1 MCGIAGFTVANGIPI
16 ASGTKNYSTVI
27 STMVNALKH
36 RGPDAQNTWNNEIT
50 YLGHAR
56 LSIIDLSD
64 SANQPMHSGDNRYVI
79 VYNGELYNYR
89 DLKLE
94 LQRVAQGTTNLPYS
108 FKTNSDTEVVLAAY
122 QRWGIDCLTK
132 FNGMF
137 AFALYD
143 TVEKTLFIA
152 RDRVGIKPLYYSYKN
167 DQLVFASEVRSIL
180 SSGFVDRKLNLEA
193 INEYFLYQT
202 VHAPNTILQDVKM
215 LMSGHYMLM
224 KNGDLHLKKYWDLNN
239 FTTASNELD
248 YKQTCA
254 KTKELLFQAVER
266 RLVADVPFGA
276 FLSGGI
282 DSSAVVGIMSK
293 VSAKKVETFNVSFDE
308 GEFSEAKYAKKIAEK
323 FETNHHEIKLSPTDF
338 LNQLPESLNAM
349 DHPSG
354 DGPNTYIVSKA
365 TKHAGV
371 TMALSG
377 LGGDEAFAGYDVFK
391 RMTDINKKSYL
402 NILPLA
408 LRKIPAS
415 VLKAKNK
422 SVAGDKIYEV
432 LTQSKVNVSSAYPIS
447 RKVFSDSQI
456 EGLLKTHQTN
466 NLSALISKIKKTD
479 KEHLLSYVSA
489 LEINTYMQNILLRDT
504 DQMSMAVALE
514 VRVPFLDYKLLEFV
528 LSVKDEFK
536 YPSTPKKLLI
546 DSLGDLLPDEVVNR
560 PKMGFTLPWKHW
572 LKNELKSFCEENI
585 QSLSKRDFVN
595 EKAVLN
601 LWQQFLKDDARVS
614 WSRVWHLIVLENWLT
629 KNKVN

>member
-1 MCGIAGFTVANGIPI
+1 MCGIAGFTVANGVPI
-16 ASGTKNYSTVI
+16 AIGTKNYATVI
-27 STMVNALKH
+27 SEMINALKH
-36 RGPDAQNTWNNEIT
+36 RGPDAQNTWNDTTT

-56 LSIIDLSD
+56 LSIIDLSAA
-64 SANQPMHSGDNRYVI
+64 SNQPMQSSDSRYVI
-79 VYNGELYNYR
+79 IYNGELYNYR
-89 DLKLE
+89 DLRLE
-94 LQRVAQGTTNLPYS
+94 LQRVAQGTSNLPYA
-108 FKTNSDTEVVLAAY
+108 FKTNSDTEVILAAY
-122 QRWGIDCLTK
+122 QRWGVDCLSK

-167 DQLVFASEVRSIL
+167 DQLVFASEVRSML
-180 SSGFVDRKLNLEA
+180 SSGFIDRKLNLEA

-215 LMSGHYMLM
+215 LMPGHYMLM
-224 KNGDLHLKKYWDLNN
+224 KNGDLHIKKYWDLNN
-239 FTTASNELD
+239 YTSASNELD
-248 YKQTCA
+248 YQQTCA

-293 VSAKKVETFNVSFDE
+293 MSAKKVETFNVSFDE

-323 FETNHHEIKLSPTDF
+323 FETNHHEIKLSPNDF
-338 LNQLPESLNAM
+338 LKQLPESLNAM

-365 TKHAGV
+365 TKNAGV

-391 RMTDINKKSYL
+391 RMAEINKKSYL
-402 NILPLA
+402 NILPST
-408 LRKIPAS
+408 LRKLPAS
-415 VLKAKNK
+415 VMKAKNK

-432 LTQSKVNVSSAYPIS
+432 LTQPKVNVSSAYPIS

-456 EGLLKTHQTN
+456 DGLLKNQKSN
-466 NLSALISKIKKTD
+466 NLKTLISKIKETD
-479 KEHLLSYVSA
+479 KEHVLSYVSA
-489 LEINTYMQNILLRDT
+489 LEINTYMQNTLLRDT

-572 LKNELKSFCEENI
+572 LKNELKSFCEENMK
-585 QSLSKRDFVN
+585 SLSKRDFVN
-595 EKAVLN
+595 EQAVLN

-629 KNKVN
+629 KNNIN

>member
-1 MCGIAGFTVANGIPI
+1 MCGIAGFTVA
-16 ASGTKNYSTVI
+16 ADDSKNYPAVI
-27 STMVNALKH
+27 SAMVDCLKH
-36 RGPDAQNTWNNEIT
+36 RGPDAKNTWNNKTIF
-50 YLGHAR
+50 LGHAR
-56 LSIIDLSD
+56 LSIIDLSEA
-64 SANQPMHSGDNRYVI
+64 SNQPMHSSDSRYVI
-79 VYNGELYNYR
+79 VYNGELYNYK

-94 LQRVAQGTTNLPYS
+94 LQRVAHGTGNLPY
-108 FKTNSDTEVVLAAY
+108 FFRTNSDTEVVLAAY
-122 QRWGIDCLTK
+122 QRWGVECLNK
-132 FNGMF
+132 FNGMY

-143 TVEKTLFIA
+143 TVENVLFIA
-152 RDRVGIKPLYYSYKN
+152 RDRAGIKPLYYYYNN
-167 DQLVFASEVRSIL
+167 DQLVFASEIRSVL
-180 SSGFVDRKLNLEA
+180 SSGFVDRKLNRDA
-193 INEYFLYQT
+193 IHEYFLYQT
-202 VHAPNTILQDVKM
+202 VHAPNTIIKDVKM
-215 LMSGHYMLM
+215 LMPGHYMLL

-239 FTTASNELD
+239 FTTSSNELD
-248 YKQTCA
+248 YQQTCA

-282 DSSAVVGIMSK
+282 DSSAVVGIMSRM
-293 VSAKKVETFNVSFDE
+293 SAKKVETFNVSFDE

-323 FETNHHEIKLSPTDF
+323 FNTSHHEIKLSPGDF

-354 DGPNTYIVSKA
+354 DGPNTYVVSKA
-365 TKHAGV
+365 TKNAGI

-377 LGGDEAFAGYDVFK
+377 LGGDEVFAGYDVFK
-391 RMTDINKKSYL
+391 RMTEINKKSYL
-402 NILPLA
+402 NILPSV
-408 LRKIPAS
+408 LRKLPAS

-432 LTQSKVNVSSAYPIS
+432 LTQEKVNVVSAYPIS
-447 RKVFSDSQI
+447 RKVFSDPQI
-456 EGLLKTHQTN
+456 KGLLKNNSEN
-466 NLSALISKIKKTD
+466 NLNSLIKKIKETD
-479 KEHLLSYVSA
+479 KDHLLSYVSA
-489 LEINTYMQNILLRDT
+489 LEISTYMQNILLRDT

-572 LKNELKSFCEENI
+572 LKNELKSFCERNI
-585 QSLSKRDFVN
+585 ESLSKRDFVN
-595 EKAVLN
+595 EKAVLH
-601 LWQQFLKDDARVS
+601 LWEQFLKDDPRVT
-614 WSRVWHLIVLENWLT
+614 WSRVWHLIVLEDWLN
-629 KNKVN
+629 KNNIN

>member
-1 MCGIAGFTVANGIPI
+1 MCGIAGFTI
-16 ASGTKNYSTVI
+16 ATGDNKNYSSVI
-27 STMVNALKH
+27 SAMVESLKH
-36 RGPDAQNTWNNEIT
+36 RGPNAQSSWNNETI

-56 LSIIDLSD
+56 LSIIDLTE
-64 SANQPMHSGDNRYVI
+64 SANQPMHSGDGRYVI
-79 VYNGELYNYR
+79 IYNGELYNYK

-94 LQRVAQGTTNLPYS
+94 LQRMAQGNTNLPYN
-108 FKTNSDTEVVLAAY
+108 FKTNSDTEVILAAY
-122 QRWGIDCLTK
+122 QRWGTDCLSK

-143 TVEKTLFIA
+143 TIDKTLFIA
-152 RDRVGIKPLYYSYKN
+152 RDRVGIKPLYYAYVN

-180 SSGFVDRKLNLEA
+180 SSGLVERKLNRNA

-202 VHAPNTILQDVKM
+202 VHAPNTIIENVKM
-215 LMSGHYMLM
+215 LMPGHYMFM
-224 KNGDLHLKKYWDLNN
+224 KDGDVTIKKYWDLNN
-239 FTTASNELD
+239 FTSGLNNLD

-254 KTKELLFQAVER
+254 KTKELLFQSVER

-293 VSAKKVETFNVSFDE
+293 MSSKKVETFNISFDE
-308 GEFSEAKYAKKIAEK
+308 SEFSEAKYAKKIAEQ
-323 FETNHHEIKLSPTDF
+323 FGTDHHEIKLSPEDF
-338 LNQLPESLNAM
+338 LKQLPESLNAL

-354 DGPNTYIVSKA
+354 DGPNTYVVSKA
-365 TKHAGV
+365 TKQAGI

-377 LGGDEAFAGYDVFK
+377 LGGDEVFAGYDVFK
-391 RMTDINKKSYL
+391 RMAEINRKNYL
-402 NILPLA
+402 NMFPA
-408 LRKIPAS
+408 WMRKMPAS

-432 LTQSKVNVSSAYPIS
+432 LSQEKVNVVSAYPIS
-447 RKVFSDSQI
+447 RKVFSEDQMSD
-456 EGLLKTHQTN
+456 LLNGNLKN
-466 NLSALISKIKKTD
+466 NLVSLVEGVKKTD
-479 KEHLLSYVSA
+479 KEHLLSYVSS

-514 VRVPFLDYKLLEFV
+514 VRVPFLDHKLLEFV
-528 LSVKDEFK
+528 LGVNDEFK
-536 YPSTPKKLLI
+536 YPSTPKKLLT
-546 DSLGDLLPDEVVNR
+546 DSLEGLLPIEIINR
-560 PKMGFTLPWKHW
+560 PKMGFTLPWKDW
-572 LKNELKSFCEENI
+572 MKNELRAFCERNI
-585 QSLSKRDFVN
+585 NSLAKRDFVN
-595 EKAVLN
+595 DEAVLN

-629 KNKVN
+629 KNNIN

>member
-1 MCGIAGFTVANGIPI
+1 MCGIAGFTV
-16 ASGTKNYSTVI
+16 SGSDSKNYTGII
-27 STMVNALKH
+27 SSMVNALKH
-36 RGPDAQNTWNNEIT
+36 RGPDAQNIWNDSTT

-56 LSIIDLSD
+56 LSIIDLSEA
-64 SANQPMHSGDNRYVI
+64 SNQPMHSGDNRYVI
-79 VYNGELYNYR
+79 IYNGELYNYR
-89 DLKLE
+89 ELKLE
-94 LQRVAQGTTNLPYS
+94 LQRVAHGTGNLPYF

-122 QRWGIDCLTK
+122 QRWGADCLNK

-143 TVEKTLFIA
+143 TVEKTLFVA
-152 RDRVGIKPLYYSYKN
+152 RDRMGIKPLYYSYKN
-167 DQLVFASEVRSIL
+167 DQLVFASEIRSLL
-180 SSGFVDRKLNLEA
+180 SSGFVERKLNRDT
-193 INEYFLYQT
+193 IDEYFLYQT
-202 VHAPNTILQDVKM
+202 VHAPNTIIQDVKM
-215 LMSGHYMLM
+215 LMPGCYMLM

-239 FTTASNELD
+239 FTSASNDLD
-248 YKQTCA
+248 YAQTCA

-282 DSSAVVGIMSK
+282 DSSVVVGIMSK
-293 VSAKKVETFNVSFDE
+293 MQAKKVETFNVSFDE
-308 GEFSEAKYAKKIAEK
+308 GEFSEAKYARKIAEK
-323 FETNHHEIKLSPTDF
+323 FGTSHHEIKLSPEDF
-338 LNQLPESLNAM
+338 LKQLPESLNAL

-354 DGPNTYIVSKA
+354 DGPNTYVVSKA
-365 TKHAGV
+365 TKNAGI

-391 RMTDINKKSYL
+391 RMTEINRKSYL
-402 NILPLA
+402 NILPSA
-408 LRKIPAS
+408 LRKLPAS

-432 LTQSKVNVSSAYPIS
+432 LTQPKVNVSSAYPIS

-456 EGLLKTHQTN
+456 DGLLRNHGGN
-466 NLSALISKIKKTD
+466 NLSSLISKIKKTD
-479 KEHLLSYVSA
+479 KDHLLSYVSA
-489 LEINTYMQNILLRDT
+489 LEINTYMQNVLLRDT
-504 DQMSMAVALE
+504 DQMSMSVALE
-514 VRVPFLDYKLLEFV
+514 VRVPFLDYKLIEFV

-560 PKMGFTLPWKHW
+560 PKMGFTLPWKNW
-572 LKNELKSFCEENI
+572 MKNELKSFCEENI
-585 QSLSKRDFVN
+585 KSLSKRDFVN
-595 EKAVLN
+595 EQAILN

-614 WSRVWHLIVLENWLT
+614 WSRVWHLIVLENWLN
-629 KNKVN
+629 KNNIN